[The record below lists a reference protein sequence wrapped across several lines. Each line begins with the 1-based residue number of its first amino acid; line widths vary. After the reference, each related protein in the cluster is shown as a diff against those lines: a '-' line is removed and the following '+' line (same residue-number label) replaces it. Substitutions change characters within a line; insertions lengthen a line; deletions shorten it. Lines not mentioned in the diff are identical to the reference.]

1 MHARYIYRS
10 TEAQTTTAEMPWE
23 KGGETATRTTEGKT
37 TGETLKKRAAEQL
50 DKYDPVF
57 TIIDPPNATI
67 ASEIILF
74 SVGV

>member
-37 TGETLKKRAAEQL
+37 LKKRAVLLTAADFYTVLE
-50 DKYDPVF
+50 YV
-57 TIIDPPNATI
+57 
-67 ASEIILF
+67 S
-74 SVGV
+74 